1 MRRNL
6 FNLPADDQI
15 GGKSATLLPTF
26 IVDPSPSGFVV
37 SDNACG
43 LGVEHIVFFK
53 ADGLK

>member
-6 FNLPADDQI
+6 FNLPADDRI